1 MCYDRRMSP
10 DSPPRAVDSKPWIHR
25 VHLVLQ
31 QIFRRAGQGSV
42 KRVEAALEISEGS
55 FRQWRRRGRLEL
67 DMLFRALEELEVPP
81 AVFWVEVFGDEL
93 DPRGAGG
100 RTAGDRPVNVV

>member
-1 MCYDRRMSP
+1 MSP

-55 FRQWRRRGRLEL
+55 FRQ
-67 DMLFRALEELEVPP
+67 
-81 AVFWVEVFGDEL
+81 
-93 DPRGAGG
+93 
-100 RTAGDRPVNVV
+100 